1 MVPIQSMVGLKDYKG
16 EVSKMKFSEKLVE
29 ANKVLDWAEEFFKQ
43 DVFTKYTNLK
53 LYDISYNFKAEEYV
67 RKEILERMS
76 DVVWNEMFQWF
87 CDNESDYLDGFC
99 EMEFGKPFR
108 DCICSIGRTSSFYVV
123 VNETFEI
130 DDDYLDTI
138 NNVISYYVVNGFE
151 IDDYLNDEHHFN
163 VDVIRKYFINHEYP
177 EYIEGEASELVEVV
191 DYVIE
196 DMKKDILKDTADMVN
211 LWNHIDDFKENQC
224 EYFAEYLENMFEAY
238 PEEFLSIC
246 PYCGEPSSEIGIDEG
261 VERCERCAHL
271 YDGRDLEFKLMADG
285 EEVAIVGIE
294 YDKLIN
300 GMFKETVYKVESST
314 RPGNRFYALAKD
326 IMIKERI

>member
-1 MVPIQSMVGLKDYKG
+1 
-16 EVSKMKFSEKLVE
+16 MKFSEKLVE

-43 DVFTKYTNLK
+43 DVFTEYTNLK
-53 LYDISYNFKAEEYV
+53 LYDIFSNFKAEKYV
-67 RKEILERMS
+67 KEEILKRMN
-76 DVVWNEMFQWF
+76 DTIWADMFNWF
-87 CDNESDYLDGFC
+87 CDKEFDCLDGFC

-191 DYVIE
+191 DYIIE
-196 DMKKDILKDTADMVN
+196 EMKKDILKDTADMVN
-211 LWNHIDDFKENQC
+211 LWSYIDNFKENQC
-224 EYFAEYLENMFEAY
+224 EYFAEYLEEVFETY
-238 PEEFLSIC
+238 PENFLSIC
-246 PYCGEPSSEIGIDEG
+246 PYCGESSSKAYIDESI
-261 VERCERCAHL
+261 ERCEHCGHF

-300 GMFKETVYKVESST
+300 GMFKEPVYKVEYFT
-314 RPGNRFYALAKD
+314 RPDNRFYALSKD
-326 IMIKERI
+326 IMIEKREDK